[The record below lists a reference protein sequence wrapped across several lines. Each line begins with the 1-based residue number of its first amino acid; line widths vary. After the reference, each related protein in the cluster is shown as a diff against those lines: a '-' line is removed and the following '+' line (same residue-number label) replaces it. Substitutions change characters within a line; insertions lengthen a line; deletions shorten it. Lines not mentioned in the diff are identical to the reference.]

1 MSREDMGE
9 MGWEWMDGGG
19 KAEQGSAVMLSN
31 LVRGSFFLS
40 CAPRHTDWV
49 IRATHL
55 AHFPL
60 SQAEN
65 EGNQRRKRP
74 LYHCLLLLW
83 YPKAPRVF
91 VDELL
96 LLGSLPSLIFTF
108 PFNISDKW
116 TTVLKMLHHKAN
128 CWSKPSILYLCTHAN
143 THTHTC
149 TRMCA
154 LTGLACVSSHSFSSS
169 LCEWVRSCQ
178 TCWWR
183 EGYMMW
189 LLSEPQ
195 IDVKLWLFTQLH
207 YITP

>member
-1 MSREDMGE
+1 MRRENGGE

-19 KAEQGSAVMLSN
+19 KAEQGSAVMHSN

-40 CAPRHTDWV
+40 CAPPHTDWV

-108 PFNISDKW
+108 PF
-116 TTVLKMLHHKAN
+116 
-128 CWSKPSILYLCTHAN
+128 
-143 THTHTC
+143 
-149 TRMCA
+149 
-154 LTGLACVSSHSFSSS
+154 SHLSFLLLISFSS
-169 LCEWVRSCQ
+169 LCCFHSFHLHVWSA
-178 TCWWR
+178 
-183 EGYMMW
+183 Y
-189 LLSEPQ
+189 LLPVTIILSSPTS
-195 IDVKLWLFTQLH
+195 F
-207 YITP
+207 

>member
-83 YPKAPRVF
+83 YPKAPIVF

-108 PFNISDKW
+108 PFSFNISDKW

-143 THTHTC
+143 THTHT
-149 TRMCA
+149 RARACA
-154 LTGLACVSSHSFSSS
+154 HSPVSLVF
-169 LCEWVRSCQ
+169 LP
-178 TCWWR
+178 TLFL
-183 EGYMMW
+183 
-189 LLSEPQ
+189 LLSVSGWEAAKPV
-195 IDVKLWLFTQLH
+195 DGEKDTWH
-207 YITP
+207 DC